1 MPGVLSLSATEL
13 TQQFRQSALSP
24 VEVLEAA
31 LACAET
37 VQARLNPFRLLDA
50 EPAREAARASER
62 RWAEGEPLSAL
73 DGVPVAIKDN
83 QAVAGQTCAF
93 GSRANQ
99 HLPPA
104 TEDAP
109 HVARLREAGAVLYAR
124 TTMPDFAWKAVTDS
138 PLTGV
143 TRNPWDP
150 ALTPG
155 GSSGGSAVA
164 VATRCTPIATG
175 SDGGGSIR
183 IPAAFTGIYGIKPTT
198 GRVPGVS
205 ESPDISAIGPLT
217 RTVADAALAL
227 SVMCRPDRGDPLAAA
242 LMMRDFVAETG
253 RGVEG
258 LRVAVSATCGYAK
271 TPAARLGSL
280 DAAARALA
288 DAGARVERVDPPAWN
303 IRQSYV
309 TVCEAAFGAVVARM
323 PAERMIL
330 LDPGLIETARRGM
343 MTSAAVERQA
353 QLERIRLMRVF
364 IRFLSEYDLLLTP
377 CVPIAP
383 FRAGEGI
390 NTPDE
395 KVYPEW
401 YDWTPYTWV
410 FNATKLPAAACP
422 WGLDAA
428 GLPQAVQ
435 LAATH
440 FREDLILRASAVL
453 EATMPFPRATT

>member
-258 LRVAVSATCGYAK
+258 LRVAVSATCGYAILCDGLRGRLRRRGGK
-271 TPAARLGSL
+271 NAGRAHDPARPRSDRDRAPRHDDLGCRG
-280 DAAARALA
+280 AAGAARADPL
-288 DAGARVERVDPPAWN
+288 DAGIHPVP
-303 IRQSYV
+303 
-309 TVCEAAFGAVVARM
+309 
-323 PAERMIL
+323 
-330 LDPGLIETARRGM
+330 
-343 MTSAAVERQA
+343 
-353 QLERIRLMRVF
+353 ERIRPVVDALRSDRA
-364 IRFLSEYDLLLTP
+364 IPRRRRHQHARREGLSG
-377 CVPIAP
+377 V
-383 FRAGEGI
+383 
-390 NTPDE
+390 
-395 KVYPEW
+395 V
-401 YDWTPYTWV
+401 
-410 FNATKLPAAACP
+410 
-422 WGLDAA
+422 
-428 GLPQAVQ
+428 
-435 LAATH
+435 
-440 FREDLILRASAVL
+440 
-453 EATMPFPRATT
+453 